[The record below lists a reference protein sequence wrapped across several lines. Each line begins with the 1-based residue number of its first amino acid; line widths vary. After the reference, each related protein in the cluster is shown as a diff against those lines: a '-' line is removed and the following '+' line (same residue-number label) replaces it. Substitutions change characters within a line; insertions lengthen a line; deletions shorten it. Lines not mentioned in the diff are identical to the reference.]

1 MKKNKKY
8 LIYLSVFLL
17 AGFAFSVQDP
27 EISNFIQQ
35 VKKAAVPLTSVEPE
49 TKGND
54 MDGLKD
60 IIGDARIVLLGESQH
75 MMHEQYLLKHRIIR
89 FLVEKMNFNRVA
101 IEDSFYGTIAINDYI
116 NGANISPEE
125 ALRNTGGWYLWD
137 TVEMLS
143 FIKWLKEHNDSIS
156 DEQKVTYSGIDIQ
169 DPWPGIKYIFDYFK
183 KTDPEFADYLE
194 NQKQTFEV
202 FNQPIW
208 FKVRYGYAAL
218 DPEMKQNIQALLKEI
233 IVRLHDFQE
242 KHKGASTKQEFK
254 NAFLTAR
261 LLLKS
266 HEFFIG
272 FEESDQ
278 IGGIIREKAM
288 FDNVN
293 RILEESGKNCKLII
307 WAHNAHASKS
317 PLDILFPKNPEFNL
331 ELLGTMLKKKYGD
344 TVKSIGIA
352 SLGIKTAKE
361 NIQRKEDVLDHVLIT
376 TGMDLFLLNLNE
388 LANETDEKNLW
399 EEKWKLTADQGGFIS
414 IAPASAYDGLFFIKY
429 VTKVRLSETAAQRF
443 SQLFHQ

>member
-1 MKKNKKY
+1 MTKSKKI
-8 LIYLSVFLL
+8 LIYLSFFLL
-17 AGFAFSVQDP
+17 AGFAFSGQDP
-27 EISNFIQQ
+27 EILKLVQE
-35 VKKAAVPLTSVEPE
+35 VKRNAAPIISVEPE
-49 TKGND
+49 TEGND
-54 MDGLKD
+54 LDGLKD

-89 FLVEKMNFNRVA
+89 FLVEKMNFNHVA
-101 IEDSFYGTIAINDYI
+101 IEDSFYGTIAINKYI

-254 NAFLTAR
+254 NAFLTQA
-261 LLLKS
+261 S
-266 HEFFIG
+266 PEIP
-272 FEESDQ
+272 
-278 IGGIIREKAM
+278 
-288 FDNVN
+288 
-293 RILEESGKNCKLII
+293 RI
-307 WAHNAHASKS
+307 
-317 PLDILFPKNPEFNL
+317 F
-331 ELLGTMLKKKYGD
+331 Y
-344 TVKSIGIA
+344 
-352 SLGIKTAKE
+352 
-361 NIQRKEDVLDHVLIT
+361 
-376 TGMDLFLLNLNE
+376 
-388 LANETDEKNLW
+388 
-399 EEKWKLTADQGGFIS
+399 
-414 IAPASAYDGLFFIKY
+414 
-429 VTKVRLSETAAQRF
+429 RF
-443 SQLFHQ
+443 